1 MGIDRLLCLT
11 LNTNDSLKQFLGKI
25 LLNLMDFLKIYPLSY
40 YLNFKNINIAILSAF
55 TFYCINRYVVAKLRL
70 DDVRST

>member
-25 LLNLMDFLKIYPLSY
+25 LLNLMDFLEKIYPLSY
-40 YLNFKNINIAILSAF
+40 YLSPKNINMAILLNNIHF
-55 TFYCINRYVVAKLRL
+55 LL
-70 DDVRST
+70 H